1 MLASRTIT
9 TRQSKKKQTVDET
22 KNMLIGFIS
31 WNIQN
36 NINQSK
42 MDELIQKYF
51 YNVELEPDL
60 VIVALQEVPVDI
72 AITKTRKSFKEKFY
86 KKIGDMLSNS
96 LKSYTIIDSYDKPSN
111 SFFTSTN
118 TKQKN
123 LNLFTCANIVSGV
136 AGGYGIV
143 TYIFKRE
150 HLTIPIIPTAV
161 KERCIDQTKGYC
173 VVTLQIGDN
182 QSIDIVNTHMPFRDE
197 KTTSSFTNEMLRWL
211 RVHNFRSDAQVVLG
225 DLNSRSLLTPECY
238 AKNIT
243 TCEDDDQ
250 SKYCFIKDYLENMT
264 LDESIVVDPAY
275 SKVRLT
281 KLTKDNCDISDR
293 ISKNRLLDGNDLYK
307 TQAKDMIRILLKSD
321 VLHTKMNTLFPGFRE
336 DIISFLPT
344 YKRDESTGKF
354 SLLKKESSTV
364 HGRLP
369 GYADRILFK
378 GKMFTFNSHYMPL
391 SVVGNDHLPIASMV
405 QFKLSDT
412 NQHIQSEEPEEPEE
426 PQESEESE
434 ESEAPLQSEHS
445 EQLEKEKRTKTSKIP
460 KRKKNTATNKI
471 LSPTRTR
478 SSKIPR
484 RTTKKRGGRSKSCKS
499 KAKKQ
504 TRRLKRI

>member
-42 MDELIQKYF
+42 MDELIQKYL
-51 YNVELEPDL
+51 YNVELEPDII
-60 VIVALQEVPVDI
+60 VVALQEVPVDI

-243 TCEDDDQ
+243 TCEGGMVVTNNE
-250 SKYCFIKDYLENMT
+250 KYYNRMKVFLTHGITRDYKDREK
-264 LDESIVVDPAY
+264 S
-275 SKVRLT
+275 
-281 KLTKDNCDISDR
+281 DISHYYEMVSLGYNYR
-293 ISKNRLLDGNDLYK
+293 IPD
-307 TQAKDMIRILLKSD
+307 ILCALGI
-321 VLHTKMNTLFPGFRE
+321 NQ
-336 DIISFLPT
+336 
-344 YKRDESTGKF
+344 
-354 SLLKKESSTV
+354 LKK
-364 HGRLP
+364 L
-369 GYADRILFK
+369 
-378 GKMFTFNSHYMPL
+378 
-391 SVVGNDHLPIASMV
+391 DHFISRRQEIAKIYDNNLD
-405 QFKLSDT
+405 KL
-412 NQHIQSEEPEEPEE
+412 N
-426 PQESEESE
+426 
-434 ESEAPLQSEHS
+434 
-445 EQLEKEKRTKTSKIP
+445 
-460 KRKKNTATNKI
+460 
-471 LSPTRTR
+471 
-478 SSKIPR
+478 
-484 RTTKKRGGRSKSCKS
+484 
-499 KAKKQ
+499 
-504 TRRLKRI
+504 